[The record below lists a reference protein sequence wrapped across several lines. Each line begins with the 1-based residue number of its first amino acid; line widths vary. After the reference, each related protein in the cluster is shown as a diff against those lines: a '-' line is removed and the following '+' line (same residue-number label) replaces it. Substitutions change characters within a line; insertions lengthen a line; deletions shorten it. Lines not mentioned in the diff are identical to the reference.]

1 MCGEKNTGQ
10 FSDGMTETEMK
21 RGTGMGYPE
30 MTKFMADCVIVCF
43 FSIWFV
49 LSGSFYLVLSVYL
62 SFCLFVILFPLVSTE
77 ERRVDELPVDRLRGS
92 EFLVLYIRGV
102 DRLGERTSTSTSL
115 LEFPTT
121 ARIST
126 SIKRQMQHLLL
137 KHDGYFLVVHYVS
150 YI

>member
-1 MCGEKNTGQ
+1 MPRAIASGMCGEKNTGQ
-10 FSDGMTETEMK
+10 FSDGMTETEKK

-62 SFCLFVILFPLVSTE
+62 SLCLFVILFPLVSTE

-102 DRLGERTSTSTSL
+102 DRLGERTSTSTIFSSSL
-115 LEFPTT
+115 PLREYQLLSSD
-121 ARIST
+121 RCST
-126 SIKRQMQHLLL
+126 SC
-137 KHDGYFLVVHYVS
+137 
-150 YI
+150 